1 MKNKTKRIN
10 LLKNAFEKLNSKGF
24 DNNYIYKYGLPSW
37 WNKKLNYTFSGYME
51 AIAIISDR
59 FNIKPETLLYDE
71 KEIKFKTPK
80 QKTNDR

>member
-1 MKNKTKRIN
+1 MKNKTKKLN
-10 LLKNAFEKLNSKGF
+10 LLKNVFKKLRAKGF

-37 WNKKLNYTFSGYME
+37 WNKELNYTYSGFME

-71 KEIKFKTPK
+71 KEIEFKTQK